1 MHCLRT
7 VSAFEYSGGGAIS
20 LCTAYGLCLPLNIPV
35 ELFLYS
41 LPKDCTAQGLCL
53 PLNIPCFQ
61 SGGTIFWS
69 KTYKKSKKNQLRENK
84 KFKTRVNEIFSNA
97 FQRICWKC
105 CHVLLH
111 VFILVIWFVID
122 GLFSFYFFSLL
133 SSENYIL
140 ILFIVSISILVLI
153 LLISNFLVMVILYK
167 FYLFLISPFNPN
179 LPKIIF
185 SNLILI
191 LLIFNFFSL
200 TLL

>member
-1 MHCLRT
+1 MHCPRTVSAFEYSMFPVRWSYFFMHCLRT

-61 SGGTIFWS
+61 SGGTTFWS
-69 KTYKKSKKNQLRENK
+69 KTYKKLKKNQLRENK
-84 KFKTRVNEIFSNA
+84 KFKTRVNVIFSNA

-111 VFILVIWFVID
+111 VFILVVWFVID
-122 GLFSFYFFSLL
+122 GLFFFLPFL
-133 SSENYIL
+133 S
-140 ILFIVSISILVLI
+140 
-153 LLISNFLVMVILYK
+153 
-167 FYLFLISPFNPN
+167 
-179 LPKIIF
+179 IIF
-185 SNLILI
+185 WKLQIDP
-191 LLIFNFFSL
+191 FYC
-200 TLL
+200 